1 MSLPQLQLH
10 SPAVQENSG
19 GFVVDTWTRGERE
32 MDIREIEAQKTIKIN
47 QVQYSVRERLEEVTH
62 HHHEHL
68 KHDADDRDV
77 L

>member
-1 MSLPQLQLH
+1 
-10 SPAVQENSG
+10 
-19 GFVVDTWTRGERE
+19 

-62 HHHEHL
+62 HHNEHL

>member
-19 GFVVDTWTRGERE
+19 GFVVDTWTRRERE
-32 MDIREIEAQKTIKIN
+32 MGIREIEAQKTIKIN

-62 HHHEHL
+62 HHEHL

>member
-19 GFVVDTWTRGERE
+19 GFVVDTWTRRERE

-47 QVQYSVRERLEEVTH
+47 QVQYSVREAGGS
-62 HHHEHL
+62 
-68 KHDADDRDV
+68 DSSSP
-77 L
+77 

>member
-19 GFVVDTWTRGERE
+19 GFVVDTWTRRERE

-47 QVQYSVRERLEEVTH
+47 QVQYSERLEEVT

-68 KHDADDRDV
+68 KHDADDCDV

>member
-19 GFVVDTWTRGERE
+19 GFVVDTWTRRERE

-47 QVQYSVRERLEEVTH
+47 QVQYSERLEEVTH

-68 KHDADDRDV
+68 KHDADDCDV